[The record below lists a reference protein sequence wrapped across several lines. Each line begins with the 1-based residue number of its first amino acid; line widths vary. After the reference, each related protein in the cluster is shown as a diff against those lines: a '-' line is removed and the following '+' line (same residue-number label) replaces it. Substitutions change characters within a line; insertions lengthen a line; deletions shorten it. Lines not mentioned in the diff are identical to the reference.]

1 MTSAIMLGKQWK
13 AETETVKMQF
23 RNMAEDLKRK
33 HTEEHPDYHYTPRKP
48 SEKKRR
54 APSRH
59 HAKPAQQL
67 PTPSDTTSSTPGIH
81 DAAIPTTT
89 SPPTAA
95 VASTSE
101 SPTGLETLDFDT
113 DIFGQLV
120 QQVQGEFNFGES
132 AFAFGVPSGEPFEF
146 SDYVTDCY

>member
-1 MTSAIMLGKQWK
+1 MLGKQWK
-13 AETETVKMQF
+13 AETESIKVQF

-54 APSRH
+54 APSRQH
-59 HAKPAQQL
+59 VKKAQQL
-67 PTPSDTTSSTPGIH
+67 PTPSDTTSSTPGIP
-81 DAAIPTTT
+81 DAAIPATI

-95 VASTSE
+95 VASPSE

-132 AFAFGVPSGEPFEF
+132 SFAFGVPSGEPFEF
-146 SDYVTDCY
+146 SDYVTDCF